1 MRTTLAILVL
11 LIALGTGLT
20 NSAFAHKSEVVGD
33 YLVDISWKNEPP
45 IVGVVNTIVL
55 EITTATMQ
63 DKTNSKQ
70 MTDSMDTSMSH
81 DTMSHDTMSH
91 DTMSHDT
98 MSHDTMSHDTM
109 SHDTMSHDTM
119 SHDTM
124 SHDTM
129 SHDTMSH
136 DTMSHDANSGMNH
149 AGASHD
155 MVADNIPK
163 DSSQNG
169 VTGLASNLDVT
180 ITLGEKKVT
189 LEMIEDPQNPG
200 KYYSEFTPQII
211 GHPAVHVFTAIKGDP
226 IEVTFHPEQVRDGAS
241 MDVSSSD
248 GTVNLNIITTA
259 PLKDQEM
266 SVKLSFTDSQGNNI
280 DHVNYD
286 IIATQKQQTVLVQTG
301 LHSHTGV
308 DEQLTSVL
316 SSDDPVDIQVKLLGI
331 GKPDEKANW
340 SGPVEEL
347 APIHVTPEFGPIVF
361 VMLGIGVFATIGLSL
376 RTKL

>member
-1 MRTTLAILVL
+1 MISCKTPSMRTTLAILVL
-11 LIALGTGLT
+11 LIALANGLT
-20 NSAFAHKSEVVGD
+20 NNAFAHKSEVVGD

-45 IVGVVNTIVL
+45 IVGVDNTIVL

-70 MTDSMDTSMSH
+70 MNDSMDTSMSH
-81 DTMSHDTMSH
+81 ESMSHDTMTH
-91 DTMSHDT
+91 DT
-98 MSHDTMSHDTM
+98 
-109 SHDTMSHDTM
+109 
-119 SHDTM
+119 
-124 SHDTM
+124 
-129 SHDTMSH
+129 
-136 DTMSHDANSGMNH
+136 NSGMNH
-149 AGASHD
+149 AGGSHD
-155 MVADNIPK
+155 MAADSMQK

-180 ITLGEKKVT
+180 ITLDEKKVT

-200 KYYSEFTPQII
+200 KYYSEFTPKII
-211 GHPAVHVFTAIKGDP
+211 GHPTVHVFTTIKGDP
-226 IEVTFHPEQVRDGAS
+226 IEVTFHPEQVKDGAS

-286 IIATQKQQTVLVQTG
+286 IIATQKQQTVLEQTG

-308 DEQLTSVL
+308 AEQLTSVL

-347 APIHVTPEFGPIVF
+347 APIHVTPEFGSIVF
-361 VMLGIGVFATIGLSL
+361 AMLAIGLFTTIGLRM

>member
-55 EITTATMQ
+55 EITTAPMQ

-70 MTDSMDTSMSH
+70 MNDSMDSSMSH
-81 DTMSHDTMSH
+81 DTMTHDT
-91 DTMSHDT
+91 
-98 MSHDTMSHDTM
+98 
-109 SHDTMSHDTM
+109 
-119 SHDTM
+119 
-124 SHDTM
+124 
-129 SHDTMSH
+129 
-136 DTMSHDANSGMNH
+136 NSGMNH

-155 MVADNIPK
+155 MAADSMQK